1 MIKKELFMTRS
12 DGVKLYRTWSDAG
25 VRIRQIPSNLVYDE
39 AIDVET
45 AAWEYEETDELIKVQ
60 EEPEDGDQ

>member
-1 MIKKELFMTRS
+1 MIKKEFFQTRS

-25 VRIRQIPSNLVYDE
+25 VRIRQIPSYLVYDE

-45 AAWEYEETDELIKVQ
+45 AAWEYEETDEPIEVP
-60 EEPEDGDQ
+60 EEPENDNQ

>member
-1 MIKKELFMTRS
+1 MIKKEFFQTRS

-25 VRIRQIPSNLVYDE
+25 VRIRQIPSYLVYDQ

-45 AAWEYEETDELIKVQ
+45 AAWEYEETDEPIEV
-60 EEPEDGDQ
+60 PEKSENGNQ